1 MVAFGGKNVFLS
13 TLKSVFL
20 LDFFQYLGGDNFIE
34 SAVAAVDF
42 EAEDDRRR

>member
-1 MVAFGGKNVFLS
+1 MFLS

-20 LDFFQYLGGDNFIE
+20 LESYFFQYWGGDNFIE

-42 EAEDDRRR
+42 EAEDDSRC